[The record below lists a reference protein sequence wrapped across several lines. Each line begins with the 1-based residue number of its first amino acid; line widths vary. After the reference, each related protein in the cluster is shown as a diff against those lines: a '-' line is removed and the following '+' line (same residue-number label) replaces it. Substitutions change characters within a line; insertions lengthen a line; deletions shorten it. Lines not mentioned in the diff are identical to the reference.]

1 MTESSRGLNA
11 KIIFQWWVGGL
22 KKSSSWFIHP
32 KTQDTQLFCLSKFA
46 TTFAQKFW
54 NAPCQRFQTHSRKPN
69 YAMLTPPFF
78 GIWPSSPTCTRL
90 RKFVWKSESK
100 TLFSSGVSRFI
111 VLIWNPRLWGR
122 TSYLHHKTCDAFWGF
137 VLIAWQQSLNF
148 NYSLFFGEKRM
159 NVVEGLCW
167 RTPSR
172 NTWRNPLAK
181 DMFEL
186 VFFLKWRVFPP

>member
-1 MTESSRGLNA
+1 
-11 KIIFQWWVGGL
+11 
-22 KKSSSWFIHP
+22 
-32 KTQDTQLFCLSKFA
+32 
-46 TTFAQKFW
+46 
-54 NAPCQRFQTHSRKPN
+54 
-69 YAMLTPPFF
+69 MLTPPFF

>member
-22 KKSSSWFIHP
+22 KKLSSWFIHP

-54 NAPCQRFQTHSRKPN
+54 NAPCQRFQMHSRKPN

-78 GIWPSSPTCTRL
+78 GIWPSSPACTRL

-137 VLIAWQQSLNF
+137 CPHCLAAKFEFQLLAFLWRKTHECSRGTLLANSITQHVTKSL
-148 NYSLFFGEKRM
+148 G
-159 NVVEGLCW
+159 
-167 RTPSR
+167 
-172 NTWRNPLAK
+172 
-181 DMFEL
+181 
-186 VFFLKWRVFPP
+186 